1 MSCDGR
7 VRLRDILLQTD
18 VSEGVLPE
26 DGLGVEVGGHE
37 ATLALERL
45 VGGEALHVGGGQEA
59 VEVAHEV
66 RQRRVDGHLV
76 LPLELRPH
84 GAELGLGAGGGDYVV
99 HDVDVDVVKNNYIS
113 VACRSRHVVNNVTK
127 YNSIFCRGHF
137 NVSFDVGKIIGRKNK
152 WLNK

>member
-26 DGLGVEVGGHE
+26 DGLGVEVGSHE
-37 ATLALERL
+37 AALALERL

-84 GAELGLGAGGGDYVV
+84 GAELVLSAGGGDDVV
-99 HDVDVDVVKNNYIS
+99 HDVDVNVIEDHHVP
-113 VACRSRHVVNNVTK
+113 VAGRTGHVINNVPEN
-127 YNSIFCRGHF
+127 NSILC
-137 NVSFDVGKIIGRKNK
+137 
-152 WLNK
+152 

>member
-37 ATLALERL
+37 AALALERL

-66 RQRRVDGHLV
+66 RQRGVDGHLV

-84 GAELGLGAGGGDYVV
+84 GSELGLGAGGGHDVV
-99 HDVDVDVVKNNYIS
+99 HDVDVDVVENHHVP
-113 VACRSRHVVNNVTK
+113 VAGGSRHVV
-127 YNSIFCRGHF
+127 H
-137 NVSFDVGKIIGRKNK
+137 NVSKNDPI
-152 WLNK
+152 LC

>member
-37 ATLALERL
+37 AALALERL

-66 RQRRVDGHLV
+66 RQRGVDGHLV

-84 GAELGLGAGGGDYVV
+84 GSELGLGAGGGHDVV
-99 HDVDVDVVKNNYIS
+99 HDVDVNVIEDDDVP
-113 VACRSRHVVNNVTK
+113 VAGGARHVIDNVPE
-127 YNSIFCRGHF
+127 YDSVLC
-137 NVSFDVGKIIGRKNK
+137 
-152 WLNK
+152 

>member
-7 VRLRDILLQTD
+7 VRLRDILLQAD

-26 DGLGVEVGGHE
+26 DGLGVEVGSHE

-84 GAELGLGAGGGDYVV
+84 GAELGLGAGGGHDVV
-99 HDVDVDVVKNNYIS
+99 HDVDVNVIEDDDVP
-113 VACRSRHVVNNVTK
+113 VAGGARHVIDNVPE
-127 YNSIFCRGHF
+127 YDSVLC
-137 NVSFDVGKIIGRKNK
+137 
-152 WLNK
+152 